1 MLILFNVQFTIVT
14 DGDAVLYN
22 VHTVQCILLVPIV
35 HRWAGRANFCCK
47 NCVLPLISG
56 KYLQGIFVAGWEPTM
71 TLSEK

>member
-35 HRWAGRANFCCK
+35 QRWAGRANFLLQK
-47 NCVLPLISG
+47 LCVAADIR
-56 KYLQGIFVAGWEPTM
+56 QIFAGDFCRWLGTM